1 MEDKDLQKIII
12 ALQDTIDKKVNGKI
26 INLDKKL
33 DDYIKHDMDWKEE
46 DKVWKETVQPVVDAY
61 QTVNSVGTFVQWFS
75 KVILAIGVIVGMI
88 FYSQK

>member
-26 INLDKKL
+26 NRLDEKL
-33 DDYIKHDMDWKEE
+33 DEYIKHDME
-46 DKVWKETVQPVVDAY
+46 WKETVQPVIEAY
-61 QTVNSVGTFVQWFS
+61 QAVNNIGTFVQWFS

-88 FYSQK
+88 FYTQNK